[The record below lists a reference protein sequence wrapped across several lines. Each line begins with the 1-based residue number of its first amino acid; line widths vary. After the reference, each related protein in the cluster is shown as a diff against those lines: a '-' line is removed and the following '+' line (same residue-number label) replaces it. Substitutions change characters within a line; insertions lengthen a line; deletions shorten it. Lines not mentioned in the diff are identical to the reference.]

1 MKRVLFLGILILF
14 SIYSC
19 KKEKEGLALFVI
31 GNWKSQ
37 ELTLVTQSE
46 GVPGPVGFYTIKV
59 KDDDTYVLTFEGF
72 DCGADKYSITG
83 DEIYLKEFNVDP
95 VWGDPPGPAKFTVS
109 WAPGETQMTWT
120 CYDGS
125 AGDLPPIIW
134 TKQ

>member
-46 GVPGPVGFYTIKV
+46 GVPSPVGFYTINI

-72 DCGADKYSITG
+72 ACGAAKYTITG
-83 DEIYLKEFNVDP
+83 DEIYLKVFNEDP
-95 VWGDPPGPAKFTVS
+95 VWQDSPGPAEFTVS
-109 WAPGETQMTWT
+109 WAPGDTQMTWT
-120 CYDGS
+120 CSDGS

>member
-46 GVPGPVGFYTIKV
+46 GVPSPVGFYTINI

-72 DCGADKYSITG
+72 AAVQLNIPLREMKFI
-83 DEIYLKEFNVDP
+83 LKCLMKTRFGRILPDQQNSRFH
-95 VWGDPPGPAKFTVS
+95 GHPG
-109 WAPGETQMTWT
+109 
-120 CYDGS
+120 
-125 AGDLPPIIW
+125 IHR
-134 TKQ
+134 